1 MLNLRRLGTAVFV
14 ASMLGVTAWADCPA
28 PGVMG
33 GPPCISA
40 VQPLSDEPTVDQ
52 LTEPGTM
59 GGSPADVARA
69 PSVELPTLAE
79 IALNVLTLF

>member
-14 ASMLGVTAWADCPA
+14 ACMLGTTAWADCPA

-40 VQPLSDEPTVDQ
+40 AQTLPDESTGDS
-52 LTEPGTM
+52 TGPGIM
-59 GGSPADVARA
+59 NGPPAVTAESR
-69 PSVELPTLAE
+69 SVEFPSFIE
-79 IALNVLTLF
+79 IALNVLTLY